1 MDECHSFLQP
11 MEEHGVRWQGRGKCA
26 FVPKHMLRWVSARER
41 EKKKGEKHPTGFQTK
56 VDVLVH
62 GCYGSKH
69 TRVRGKSTSQ

>member
-1 MDECHSFLQP
+1 MAGSWEVCLRFKAHAPL
-11 MEEHGVRWQGRGKCA
+11 GVGE
-26 FVPKHMLRWVSARER
+26 RER
-41 EKKKGEKHPTGFQTK
+41 EKKKEEKHPTGFQTK